1 MRWLFPTILLIALG
15 FVLHHLLLP
24 LAWGAVLVIAT
35 RPLLE
40 KLVSRGFSNG
50 AAVAVLTLALIAA
63 FGLPLAV
70 IATSLSHEIGQ
81 LSVYLQQLNKTG
93 LPAPEWLEHMPVV
106 HTQAVE
112 WWNANLAQ
120 QGSVMKL
127 LGEVKGDSV
136 AHITGTLGG
145 FGAALLANAF
155 YILLALLTFV
165 IGQLSASTVMA
176 HIDVVGHRHL
186 PNVYPTVR
194 RLVPLSIRGTALGLC
209 SVAALEGVVLGTAYA
224 IAGAPMPVMLGV
236 LTGYL
241 ALVPGG
247 APLSFLSVSALLLA
261 KGQTAGAV
269 GLAIWGTFELFMVDK
284 FIRPRIIGASVELPF
299 LAVLFGLLGGVS
311 TFGVIGLFV
320 GPLLMALLFEYLRME
335 KAAAAGALAA
345 RPGKTS
351 ASVSPRSSKH
361 RPKSSR

>member
-1 MRWLFPTILLIALG
+1 MRWLIPATLIVALALL
-15 FVLHHLLLP
+15 LHNLLLP
-24 LAWGAVLVIAT
+24 LAWGSVLVIAT
-35 RPLLE
+35 RPLLDR
-40 KLVSRGFSNG
+40 LVARGLSTG
-50 AAVAVLTLALIAA
+50 AAVAVLTVALICV
-63 FGLPLAV
+63 FGLPVAV
-70 IATSLSHEIGQ
+70 VGTSLSHEIG
-81 LSVYLQQLNKTG
+81 LFSTYLQQLNKSG
-93 LPAPEWLEHMPVV
+93 LPAPEWLDRLPALHA
-106 HTQAVE
+106 QAVD

-120 QGSVMKL
+120 PGAVLKL

-165 IGQLSASTVMA
+165 IGHLSGIAIMEHLDA
-176 HIDVVGHRHL
+176 VGNRHL
-186 PNVYPTVR
+186 PGVYPRVR

-209 SVAALEGVVLGTAYA
+209 SVAALEGVVLGIAYA
-224 IAGAPMPVMLGV
+224 IAGAPMPVTLGV

-261 KGQTAGAV
+261 KGKTAGAV
-269 GLAIWGTFELFMVDK
+269 GLAVWGALELFSVDK

-311 TFGVIGLFV
+311 TFGVIGLFF
-320 GPLLMALLFEYLRME
+320 GPLLMALAFEYLRAE
-335 KAAAAGALAA
+335 KACAAAGSPQPGYLDKVLAK
-345 RPGKTS
+345 PGL
-351 ASVSPRSSKH
+351 KH
-361 RPKSSR
+361 GHKKSR

>member
-1 MRWLFPTILLIALG
+1 MRWLFPATLAVALV
-15 FVLHHLLLP
+15 FLLHHLLLP

-35 RPLLE
+35 RPLLDR
-40 KLVSRGFSNG
+40 LVSRGLPTG
-50 AAVAVLTLALIAA
+50 AAVAVLTLALVCV
-63 FGLPLAV
+63 FGMPLAV
-70 IATSLSHEIGQ
+70 VGTSLSHEVGQ
-81 LSVYLQQLNKTG
+81 FSTYLQQLNKTG
-93 LPAPEWLEHMPVV
+93 LPAPDWLNSLPVI
-106 HTQAVE
+106 HTQAVD

-120 QGSVMKL
+120 SGAVLKL

-155 YILLALLTFV
+155 YILLSLLTFV
-165 IGQLSASTVMA
+165 IGHLAGSTIVE
-176 HIDVVGHRHL
+176 HLDVVGSRIL
-186 PNVYPTVR
+186 PGVYPSMR

-209 SVAALEGVVLGTAYA
+209 SVAALEGVVLGIAYA

-247 APLSFLSVSALLLA
+247 APLSFLCVSALLLA
-261 KGQTAGAV
+261 KGKTTGAV
-269 GLAIWGTFELFMVDK
+269 GLAIWGTFELFSVDK

-320 GPLLMALLFEYLRME
+320 GPLLMALTFEYIRAE
-335 KAAAAGALAA
+335 KADSAAARRQNEFLDKVLPK
-345 RPGKTS
+345 PGLK
-351 ASVSPRSSKH
+351 R
-361 RPKSSR
+361 RPKTAR